1 MNKDLEKALE
11 VLEKE
16 DYTCVLCRNDKFLSS
31 RRRGVA
37 PLLELLDSGEE
48 LSGFSAADRVVGK
61 AAAMLYVLMG
71 VSCVHARVMSEGAR
85 QVLLKAGIGC
95 LYGELVPAIF
105 NRTNTGFCPMETAV
119 RDIDD
124 PMLAPELIKEKL
136 RQLNSGN

>member
-1 MNKDLEKALE
+1 MNKDLERALE

-16 DYTCVLCRNDKFLSS
+16 NYTCVLCKEEKLLSS

-37 PLLELLDSGEE
+37 PLLELLDSGEQ
-48 LSGFSAADRVVGK
+48 LGGFSAADRVVGK

-71 VSCVHARVMSEGAR
+71 VKCVHARVMSEGAK
-85 QVLLKAGIGC
+85 QVLINAGIDC
-95 LYGELVPAIF
+95 LYNELVPAIF

-119 RDIDD
+119 HHIDD
-124 PMLAPELIKEKL
+124 PRLAPELIKERL